1 MFWRNVGLRG
11 GPAPV
16 RAYLPD
22 LLDRVLSGRIDP
34 RCLRRQHGL
43 DCASF
48 VHRGVGLGDFGQGQG
63 QVEDLARN
71 GLRERSRSEAVRVG
85 ACPVRPAL
93 EDSRWGRP
101 VCDTLNLC
109 PTSPRGVSGC
119 AISPTWSG
127 GPRWPSSPWFYC
139 GQMERTYTLGRERP
153 TNRRPLVVDLDKLAY
168 AARLRDTGH
177 RFADIVAKTSI
188 ARTCLPPPPGPQG
201 RSPRCRPPRRAG
213 RGRSPQEVAALE
225 ALTDRGCCAPHLG
238 TMAGP
243 EILRAKS

>member
-48 VHRGVGLGDFGQGQG
+48 VHRGVRLGDFGQGQG

-139 GQMERTYTLGRERP
+139 GQMERTYTLGANGRQIGGPSSSIWTSWRTRRGCATPVTGSPILSPRP
-153 TNRRPLVVDLDKLAY
+153 ASPALACPH
-168 AARLRDTGH
+168 L
-177 RFADIVAKTSI
+177 
-188 ARTCLPPPPGPQG
+188 PGPRAGHPGADHLGAPVEGG
-201 RSPRCRPPRRAG
+201 RPRRWQ
-213 RGRSPQEVAALE
+213 RSKL
-225 ALTDRGCCAPHLG
+225 
-238 TMAGP
+238 
-243 EILRAKS
+243 